1 MTSTK
6 KSNKDIHIIT
16 LGCSKNVVD
25 SEVLSH
31 QLRTGGYTVQHD
43 ADVVDGGIVIIN
55 TCGFINDAKE
65 ESIDTILQFAKVRK
79 AEKIDRLYVMGC
91 LSQRYKP
98 QLQAEIHE
106 VDAFYGVSDLAVILK
121 DLQVDYR
128 KELIGE
134 RSVTTPTHYAYLKIS
149 EGCDRNCAFC
159 AIPLIRGK
167 HVSRT
172 IESLVAEARFLV
184 AGGVKE
190 LILIAQDITWYGL
203 DIYRRRALAEL
214 VRTLAAVPGVQW
226 IRLHYAY
233 PAGFP
238 MDVLEVMRDTPNVC
252 RYLDIPLQHISDPI
266 LHSMHRSHTADQ
278 TRELLRKIRA
288 AIPDVALRT
297 TLIVG
302 FPGETEDD
310 FVALK
315 QFVAEQKFERL
326 GVFTYSHE
334 EDTPAYTLADDV
346 PEEIKQQR
354 VQELMTLQENISL
367 ELNNQRIGTIY
378 QTIIDRREGEFW
390 VGRTQYDSP
399 EVDNEVLIEALFP
412 MIPGEFYQIKITGAE
427 AFDLYGVPAEGD

>member
-1 MTSTK
+1 MLTK
-6 KSNKDIHIIT
+6 KSIQDIHIVT

-25 SEVLSH
+25 SEVLSR
-31 QLRTGGYTVQHD
+31 QLRAGGYTVQHD
-43 ADVVDGGIVIIN
+43 SEEIGGGIVIIN

-65 ESIDTILQFAKVRK
+65 ESIDTILRFAKARK
-79 AEKIDRLYVMGC
+79 AAKIDRLYVMGC
-91 LSQRYKP
+91 LSQRYKT
-98 QLQAEIHE
+98 QLEAEIHE

-134 RSVTTPTHYAYLKIS
+134 RTVTTPNHYAYLKIS

-167 HVSRT
+167 HISRT

-184 AGGVKE
+184 EGGVKE

-214 VRTLAAVPGVQW
+214 VRALAAVPGVQW

-233 PAGFP
+233 PSGFP
-238 MDVLEVMRDTPNVC
+238 MDVLDAMRDEPKVC
-252 RYLDIPLQHISDPI
+252 RYLDIPLQHISDSI
-266 LHSMHRSHTADQ
+266 LQRMHRGHTAAQ
-278 TRELLRKIRA
+278 TRELLQKIRV
-288 AIPDVALRT
+288 AIPGVALRT

-302 FPGETEDD
+302 FPGETDDD
-310 FVALK
+310 FQALK

-334 EDTPAYTLADDV
+334 EDTPAFAFADDV
-346 PEEIKQQR
+346 PEEIKQERAQD
-354 VQELMTLQENISL
+354 LMALQESISL
-367 ELNNQRIGTIY
+367 ELNNQRVGTICK
-378 QTIIDRREGEFW
+378 TIIDRKEGDFW
-390 VGRTQYDSP
+390 VGRTEYDSP
-399 EVDNEVLIEALFP
+399 EVDNEVLIEAPYPL
-412 MIPGEFYQIKITGAE
+412 MPGEFYQIKIIGAE
-427 AFDLYGVPAEGD
+427 AFDLYGEPAGEE